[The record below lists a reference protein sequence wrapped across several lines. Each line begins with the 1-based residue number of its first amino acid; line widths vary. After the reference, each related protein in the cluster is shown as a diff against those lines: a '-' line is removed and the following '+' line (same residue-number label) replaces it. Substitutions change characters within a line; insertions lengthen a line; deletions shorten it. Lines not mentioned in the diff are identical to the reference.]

1 MLILFDAKQIAF
13 DGNDLVISSSKFS
26 VAANGDVSMTGEI
39 NATAGTIGPINLG
52 SDGLT
57 SPASA
62 FNGTSSIDGTDIRM
76 LSNVPGV
83 DGTVGGLGTKKVYK
97 LQSLQSGKVVEKLGI
112 HYAGKGAVPSLNLS
126 NGISTTFLGKSTDM
140 KEDLGWF
147 QDTYTNNNFGGTGF
161 RSFIQIQLDTG
172 SYNAL
177 GTPENDAGNLHQF
190 GSTGIHLGY
199 SDSTNFGFTSQA
211 PLGSSY
217 LGNTMLSLFNN
228 GRISG
233 SHDATF
239 SAGTLL
245 ASSVV
250 RSHGDVVAFY
260 SSDERLKDNIRTI
273 EEPIYKLRQLRGV
286 EYEWNNKQNTYAS
299 GSLDSGIIAQDVQ
312 KVLPQLVK
320 ERHDGH
326 LGVRH
331 DRLVGLLVEAI
342 KEQQN
347 QIDELKEQVKELKDG
362 SS

>member
-1 MLILFDAKQIAF
+1 
-13 DGNDLVISSSKFS
+13 
-26 VAANGDVSMTGEI
+26 
-39 NATAGTIGPINLG
+39 
-52 SDGLT
+52 
-57 SPASA
+57 
-62 FNGTSSIDGTDIRM
+62 
-76 LSNVPGV
+76 
-83 DGTVGGLGTKKVYK
+83 
-97 LQSLQSGKVVEKLGI
+97 
-112 HYAGKGAVPSLNLS
+112 
-126 NGISTTFLGKSTDM
+126 M
-140 KEDLGWF
+140 KENLGWF
-147 QDTYTNNNFGGTGF
+147 QDTYMNYNFGNTGNY
-161 RSFIQIQLDTG
+161 SFIQIQIDTG
-172 SYNAL
+172 SYSAL
-177 GTPENDAGNLHQF
+177 PGENTEGNNILH

-199 SDSTNFGFTSQA
+199 GTSAFNVGAQA
-211 PLGSSY
+211 PLGGNY
-217 LGNTMLSLFNN
+217 EGNTYLSLFSN

-233 SHDATF
+233 SHSSTF